1 MMTDVTLHERAAMS
15 ADWATVVFV
24 VGLALLTVTRVAFEN
39 RFLEFSRLAI
49 SDKYI
54 KIYRDSGQLVG
65 WFTIALFL
73 VQVIS
78 FAFLIQLAMD
88 HFGYADR
95 HDWMLFIRLST
106 FVSVFILAKFL
117 IEKIIAT
124 SFHIEEFVEQFNLY
138 KISYRTYLGMI
149 LLPIDAVLFY
159 HEALPSFMIY
169 ALFVIIIAINGITYL
184 SSLKTYQNL
193 IVSHLFYFIL
203 YLCALEI
210 APYYFLYYW
219 FTKS

>member
-24 VGLALLTVTRVAFEN
+24 VGLALVTVTRVAFEN
-39 RFLEFSRLAI
+39 RFMEFSRLAI

-65 WFTIALFL
+65 WFTVALFL

-78 FAFLIQLAMD
+78 FAFLIQLTLD
-88 HFGYADR
+88 YFGYADR
-95 HDWMLFIRLST
+95 RDGLLFTRLST
-106 FVSVFILAKFL
+106 FVSVFVLAKYL

-124 SFHIEEFVEQFNLY
+124 SFHIEEFSEQFNLY
-138 KISYRTYLGMI
+138 KVSYRTYIGML

-159 HEALPSFMIY
+159 HESLSAFVIY
-169 ALFVIIIAINGITYL
+169 ALIGLIIVINAITYL